1 MEKTA
6 VQKLA
11 GALKV
16 LVTITLVCNLVAL
29 LLVPGMSLMKG
40 PEELLAL
47 TPYENPLEVPLRV
60 GIAFVPELGLGV
72 DGRGVR
78 GSPRPVPAVLRH
90 LHRRNLVAGP
100 PGAGH
105 HPDGRPFRAE
115 NGVSL
120 RRAAVCCF

>member
-60 GIAFVPELGLGV
+60 GIAFVLSWCKCQCSG
-72 DGRGVR
+72 
-78 GSPRPVPAVLRH
+78 
-90 LHRRNLVAGP
+90 
-100 PGAGH
+100 
-105 HPDGRPFRAE
+105 AE
-115 NGVSL
+115 NDSDSVKPGKNG
-120 RRAAVCCF
+120 

>member
-47 TPYENPLEVPLRV
+47 TPYENPL
-60 GIAFVPELGLGV
+60 
-72 DGRGVR
+72 
-78 GSPRPVPAVLRH
+78 
-90 LHRRNLVAGP
+90 
-100 PGAGH
+100 
-105 HPDGRPFRAE
+105 
-115 NGVSL
+115 
-120 RRAAVCCF
+120 